1 MLNSLELQA
10 VTVADSAGARG
21 LQVEERITGAGVDSL
36 VLTQVETE
44 ESPQGGAAGR
54 QQESVG

>member
-1 MLNSLELQA
+1 M
-10 VTVADSAGARG
+10 TVADSAGARG

-36 VLTQVETE
+36 VLTQVETK